1 MYGIDH
7 SVSHFITRVRGM
19 HIVVIPQI
27 VTDVLR
33 VSRVDFPDYPSCE
46 GLRTMSK
53 DELKSS
59 FCERPFEWGDHQFTY
74 CSGFAKG
81 PQFF

>member
-19 HIVVIPQI
+19 HIVVTPQI

-33 VSRVDFPDYPSCE
+33 VSSVDFPDYPSCE

-53 DELKSS
+53 VELKSS